1 MQERSEVQQ
10 RQRYQA
16 VEKVRETLVEKY
28 LWEVIL
34 VYAGESFQSYTGV
47 P

>member
-16 VEKVRETLVEKY
+16 VEKLRETLDEKY

-34 VYAGESFQSYTGV
+34 LYAGEGFRSLMK
-47 P
+47 